1 MLVKPTTIKAEI
13 HADKKGFVTKTEMD
27 PRRHSIDGSGTFWD
41 IGFGSTRT
49 VSVDLDID
57 PLLSL
62 ASCSDDMMTSPIW
75 NPTLDQQAGFFDATF
90 AGAAVH
96 DVLPTAI
103 SGSSHYTRSQSG
115 TIPSESI
122 MGASRTSS
130 QSSAPSSHAPSPE
143 KGKRTGR
150 GKQQRQRQG
159 TQHQGH
165 ATGRRAQEP
174 SQPSKVKEEEVED
187 EFQSEGDE
195 ETKRN
200 HFLQR
205 NRLAASKCRQKKK
218 EWVNNLEVTKTGLE
232 QQNLT
237 LQMEKREL
245 SDEVSR
251 MKHQLMSHSDCND
264 ANIDMWI
271 ENEARRVVE
280 NSVQRRS
287 STTGLCET
295 GLCSHSYHR
304 LKGMLLFPVQEYLMD
319 PFLEVDG

>member
-1 MLVKPTTIKAEI
+1 
-13 HADKKGFVTKTEMD
+13 MD
-27 PRRHSIDGSGTFWD
+27 PRRHSIDGSGSFWD
-41 IGFGSTRT
+41 VGFGSTRT

-62 ASCSDDMMTSPIW
+62 TSCSDDMMTSPIW

-103 SGSSHYTRSQSG
+103 SSSSHYTRSQSG

-143 KGKRTGR
+143 KGKKTSR
-150 GKQQRQRQG
+150 GKQQRQRPEIQP
-159 TQHQGH
+159 QGH

-264 ANIDMWI
+264 ANIDLWI

-287 STTGLCET
+287 STTGLCDT

-304 LKGMLLFPVQEYLMD
+304 LKDRTSSRSDATESPSADMNYDYMPAGMFQSEA
-319 PFLEVDG
+319 